1 MSRQAIAICVAVLA
15 GPSVAQAQFI
25 GRGLPHAGTF
35 EISGG
40 GLWTGSASFAT
51 VLANETR
58 NPTTG
63 SQPLTLFQGEPR
75 LDPSAGAEAHLG
87 LYFGRRVSI
96 EGGLQFSRPSLT
108 VRTSSDFEGAP
119 DTTAASPIAQYIVD
133 GSLLYHFGAG
143 RVVPFASMGAGYF
156 RQVLENNSI
165 VETGDEIHGGAGLKY
180 WFGSRR
186 RSGIRAEARA
196 SGRRGGVS
204 LDGSTKRRFV
214 PTVSAG
220 LAYLF

>member
-1 MSRQAIAICVAVLA
+1 VSRPAIAICVAVLA
-15 GPSVAQAQFI
+15 GPPVAHAQFI
-25 GRGLPHAGTF
+25 GRDLPRAGTF

-40 GLWTGSASFAT
+40 GLWTGSSSFAT

-58 NPTTG
+58 NPATG
-63 SQPLTLFQGEPR
+63 SQPLTLFQGERR
-75 LDPSAGAEAHLG
+75 LDSGAGAEAHLG

-119 DTTAASPIAQYIVD
+119 DTTAASPIAQFVVG

-143 RVVPFASMGAGYF
+143 RVVPFASVGAGYF
-156 RQVLENNSI
+156 RQALENNSI
-165 VETGDEIHGGAGLKY
+165 VETGNEIHGGAGLKY
-180 WFGSRR
+180 WFGGRR

-196 SGRRGGVS
+196 SARSGGIS
-204 LDGSTKRRFV
+204 LDGSTKRRVV

-220 LAYLF
+220 FTYLF